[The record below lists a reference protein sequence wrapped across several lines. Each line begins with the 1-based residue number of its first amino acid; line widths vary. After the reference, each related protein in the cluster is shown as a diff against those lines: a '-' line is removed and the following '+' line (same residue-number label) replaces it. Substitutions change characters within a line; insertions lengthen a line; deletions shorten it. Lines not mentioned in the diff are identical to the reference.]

1 LSGLCLFREMSVRSI
16 RILEPG
22 PLATVQDRGRFG
34 FRGMGVPLSGAMDHQ
49 ALRVGNLLV
58 GNDDARAGIEITM
71 GGFRA
76 EFRCNASFAL
86 SGAAAGAYLN
96 GNPVA
101 YWHARQAKQGDLL
114 TIEVITPVRG
124 FSPGGGLRVYLAISG
139 GVDLPPVMGS
149 RSTYLRG
156 GFGGLEGRCLR
167 AGDDLPLGSMIGK
180 AMLTPAPVELIPHYS
195 PRPVLRAIPGP
206 QEECVSDAGKS
217 TFFSKSYEVTP
228 RADRMGIVLSGPPLE
243 LIGGAD
249 IISDGTCPGA
259 VQVHGNLKPTILAAD
274 CQTTGGYVKI
284 ATVISTDLPLVAQLA
299 PGDRVSFE
307 EISLWQAREMYLRN
321 EYLIRSLLR

>member
-1 LSGLCLFREMSVRSI
+1 MSLRSI
-16 RILEPG
+16 RILEAG

-34 FRGMGVPLSGAMDHQ
+34 FRGLGVPLSGAMDLQ

-58 GNDDARAGIEITM
+58 GNGDAQAGVEITM

-76 EFRCNASFAL
+76 EFRCDASFAL
-86 SGAAAGAYLN
+86 SGAEPGAYLN

-101 YWHARQAKQGDLL
+101 YWHAHQAKRGDLL

-124 FSPGGGLRVYLAISG
+124 CSAGGGLRVYLAISG
-139 GVDLPPVMGS
+139 GIDVPPVMGS
-149 RSTYLRG
+149 RSTYVRG
-156 GFGGLEGRCLR
+156 GFGGLEGRSLR
-167 AGDDLPLGSMIGK
+167 AGDELPLGSRIGN
-180 AMLTPAPVELIPHYS
+180 ARLTPAPVELIPHYS
-195 PRPVLRAIPGP
+195 PQPVLRAISGP
-206 QEECVSDAGKS
+206 QEECVSEAGRS

-228 RADRMGIVLSGPPLE
+228 RADRMGIVFTGPPLE
-243 LIGGAD
+243 LVGGAD

-259 VQVHGNLKPTILAAD
+259 VQVHGNLVPTILAAD

-284 ATVISTDLPLVAQLA
+284 ATVISRDLPLVAQLV
-299 PGDRVSFE
+299 PGDRVRFE
-307 EISLWQAREMYLRN
+307 EISLWQARELYLKN